1 MAVCYGSLF
10 AFGIIQIQVTH
21 WLICRMELYVCV
33 KIAGSKSTAKA
44 SDVNTKISKQPK
56 AGKAALKK
64 DVTQVNPPAASDKK
78 TDERLPDKDR
88 KKDVPQPR
96 MQFDDVHRVV
106 KAKKRSVV
114 NQSEARNRVELFRHL
129 PQYAHGTQL
138 PELESKFFQPDL
150 MHPSVYKVIIN
161 YHVANVL

>member
-1 MAVCYGSLF
+1 MEGRCAIFSVCGFIQIRSDSPGLF
-10 AFGIIQIQVTH
+10 A
-21 WLICRMELYVCV
+21 ELNFMSV
-33 KIAGSKSTAKA
+33 KIAGL
-44 SDVNTKISKQPK
+44 SKQPK
-56 AGKAALKK
+56 AGKASLKK
-64 DVTQVNPPAASDKK
+64 DVAQANPPAASDKK

-150 MHPSVYKVIIN
+150 MHPSVYKVTIN
-161 YHVANVL
+161 YHVANIL